1 MPKPRALPIVRSSR
15 GKARLLGR
23 APEVLLQS
31 VLLLLALAAT
41 AHGEDWTIVSANS
54 EPGRASVVHRH
65 VVLESAANKQ
75 IAADLAIFSM
85 KSCTLRVIQN
95 ENGAAA
101 LGDMMKAEQ
110 CLAGVNGGY
119 FNDEFAPIGLRI
131 VNGQMIAPLQRAQLI
146 TGVLVASSR
155 GVQIVRAREFSQH
168 QKIVAAIQCGPFLV
182 DGSRRVPGL
191 NALQRARRTFA
202 ATGPN
207 GRALLAI
214 CSEISLADLATVL
227 ATTPIAGDSKIERAL
242 NFDGGSSSAFWFARE
257 NGSVFS
263 IPERKPVRD
272 FVALA
277 PK

>member
-1 MPKPRALPIVRSSR
+1 VLKPRALPIVRSSR
-15 GKARLLGR
+15 GKARPLGR
-23 APEVLLQS
+23 APEFLLRS
-31 VLLLLALAAT
+31 ALFLFALAAT

-54 EPGRASVVHRH
+54 EPGRAGVFHRH
-65 VVLESAANKQ
+65 ILLENAATGQ
-75 IAADLAIFSM
+75 IAVDLAIFST

-95 ENGAAA
+95 ENGAA
-101 LGDMMKAEQ
+101 LGDVMRQEQ

-131 VNGQMIAPLQRAQLI
+131 VNGQIIAPLQRARLI

-207 GRALLAI
+207 GHALLGF
-214 CSEISLADLATVL
+214 CSGISLADLATVL
-227 ATTPIAGDSKIERAL
+227 ATTPIAGDLKIERAL

-272 FVALA
+272 FVALV